1 MEFTL
6 RDAIHYLHQPPAD
19 ADTSALLERT
29 HPAWR
34 RVQLEELLAQQISLK
49 QAHAIRRG
57 RTAPSNRKA
66 LNESKSL
73 QQEFNDHQ
81 AIVELFVE
89 QRLLCGYNIIKS
101 KHQVYRLQ
109 NANMLEV

>member
-1 MEFTL
+1 MNTWDFVV
-6 RDAIHYLHQPPAD
+6 
-19 ADTSALLERT
+19 S
-29 HPAWR
+29 
-34 RVQLEELLAQQISLK
+34 EL
-49 QAHAIRRG
+49 
-57 RTAPSNRKA
+57 
-66 LNESKSL
+66 KSL